1 MKKAVSNIIASKT
14 FDNGTICASEQS
26 IIVEECNHDA
36 VVAELKAQGA
46 YFLNPDELRK
56 VCKILFKNGHTM
68 NAKYVGR
75 SAKVIADGAGIC
87 VPDNTTVLIGLQ
99 TGVGEDNLLSYEKLT
114 CVLGFYVVRDWHEAC
129 ELSMKLLQNGI
140 GHTMNLH
147 TQDEKI
153 VREFAV
159 KPASRILVNTGGS
172 MGGTGLS
179 TGLAPAFTLGCGTMG
194 GSSVSEN
201 VTPLHLINKKTVC
214 YGIKNVTT
222 MVSDDATFYRNNTA
236 LESMRNETCSAIPA
250 TPISYSTGCNSC
262 GCDAQSPASFVRNP
276 MAAAHAACVT
286 GTQVADKNIDSR
298 NMASTE
304 EGINLEQLKDMINGL
319 VSAMKGE

>member
-1 MKKAVSNIIASKT
+1 M
-14 FDNGTICASEQS
+14 
-26 IIVEECNHDA
+26 EECNHDA

-46 YFLNPDELRK
+46 YFLNPDELAK
-56 VCKILFKNGHTM
+56 VCKVLFKNGHTM

-75 SAKVIADGAGIC
+75 SAKVIADGAGIS
-87 VPDNTTVLIGLQ
+87 VPDNTTVLIGPQ
-99 TGVGEDNLLSYEKLT
+99 AGVGEGYPLSYEKLT

-153 VREFAV
+153 VREFAA
-159 KPASRILVNTGGS
+159 KPASRILINTGGS

-201 VTPLHLINKKTVC
+201 VTPMHLINKKTVC
-214 YGIKNVTT
+214 YGIKDVTT
-222 MVSDDATFYRNNTA
+222 MLTDDETFHIDA
-236 LESMRNETCSAIPA
+236 AA
-250 TPISYSTGCNSC
+250 VTGCAKNPAVSPIPSTPMTYSVGCQSC
-262 GCDAQSPASFVRNP
+262 GCDAQSPASFVK
-276 MAAAHAACVT
+276 
-286 GTQVADKNIDSR
+286 QSS
-298 NMASTE
+298 ASSE

-319 VSAMKGE
+319 VNAMKGE